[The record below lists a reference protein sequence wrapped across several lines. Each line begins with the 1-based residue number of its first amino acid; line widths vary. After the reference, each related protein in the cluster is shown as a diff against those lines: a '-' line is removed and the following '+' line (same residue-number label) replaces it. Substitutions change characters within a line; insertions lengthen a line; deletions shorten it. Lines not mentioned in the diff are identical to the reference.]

1 MPRYSQGHY
10 KPRNPNKYV
19 GKGSIIYRSSWELA
33 FMNFCDDNEH
43 VTEWASESIRIPYR
57 HPLTGKHSTYVPD
70 FLVVFQ
76 NKHGKRI
83 AELIEIKPKKQSVL
97 TEKLNSNERAT
108 VAINYAKWE
117 AAIAWAKRNHIVFR
131 VITEDQIFRK

>member
-1 MPRYSQGHY
+1 MARFSQGHY
-10 KPRNPNKYV
+10 KPKNPIKYV

-33 FMNFCDDNEH
+33 FMNFCDNNDN
-43 VTEWASESIRIPYR
+43 VLEWSSESIRIPYR
-57 HPLTGKHSTYVPD
+57 NPLTGKHSTYVPD
-70 FLVVFQ
+70 FLVVYQ
-76 NKHGKRI
+76 NKHGKQV
-83 AELIEIKPKKQSVL
+83 AELIEIKPKKQSML

-117 AAIAWAKRNHIVFR
+117 AAIAWAKRHHIVFR